1 MGSAII
7 DKIKRIESARTSLR
21 KARQESELAS
31 KPLFKDLRLMPHI
44 YEVFKST
51 HVGDMDITARKEFIF
66 VALYLYSPCRF
77 FGGKMPKGLRKAIG
91 EVTGTS
97 CVNVISKN
105 CAELYVLYSVY
116 SDFKKNVE
124 KAISSIC
131 EDATISDSI
140 LEPRAD

>member
-21 KARQESELAS
+21 KARQESENAS
-31 KPLFKDLRLMPHI
+31 KPLFKDLRLMPRI

-51 HVGDMDITARKEFIF
+51 RVGDMDITARKEFIF

-131 EDATISDSI
+131 EDATISNYI
-140 LEPRAD
+140 LGARAD

>member
-21 KARQESELAS
+21 KARQESENAS
-31 KPLFKDLRLMPHI
+31 KPLFKDLRLMPRI

-51 HVGDMDITARKEFIF
+51 RVGDMDITARKEFIF

-131 EDATISDSI
+131 EDATISNSN
-140 LEPRAD
+140 LESRAD

>member
-21 KARQESELAS
+21 KARQESENAS
-31 KPLFKDLRLMPHI
+31 KPLFKDLRLMPRI

-51 HVGDMDITARKEFIF
+51 RVGDMDITARKEFIF

-131 EDATISDSI
+131 EDATISNYI
-140 LEPRAD
+140 LDARAD

>member
-21 KARQESELAS
+21 KARQENENAS
-31 KPLFKDLRLMPHI
+31 KPIVTDLGLIPHI

-51 HVGDMDITARKEFIF
+51 RVGDMDITARKEFIF

-131 EDATISDSI
+131 EDATFSNSI